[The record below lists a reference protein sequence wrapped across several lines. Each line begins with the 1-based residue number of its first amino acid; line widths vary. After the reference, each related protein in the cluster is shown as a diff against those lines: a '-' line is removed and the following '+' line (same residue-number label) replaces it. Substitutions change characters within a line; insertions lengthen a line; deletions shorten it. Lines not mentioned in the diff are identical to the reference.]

1 MALRPLAL
9 RMRKRWQKLGGGP
22 VLKPWVAGRWLI
34 PLWLCLS
41 IAGRC
46 SAQVYNLSLGVDEE
60 LPADTLVGD
69 ISAGLPHGEAH
80 PGGFFLSEGS
90 GESALLADFHVHTDT
105 GIILTARPLDR
116 ERRARY
122 SFAAATLRGQIVQ
135 VEITISDVNDH
146 APRFP
151 REVVY
156 LNISELSPPG
166 SAFRLPA
173 ARDPDEGSFGIWG
186 YSLLPWDLDGAA
198 DDYQEEEG
206 PFFQLRYGPSSSE
219 PLDLLLLR
227 RLDREQADTHRLL
240 VEAWDS
246 GSPRRSGR
254 LRVEIQVLDEN
265 DNAPTFGQSEYRA
278 RLRENAPAGTSV
290 CRVFATDPDLGGN
303 GDVRYVLSRRQGD
316 SSAGTYF
323 EVGERTGLLR
333 LRRPLDRE
341 VRSNYHLAVEAR
353 DGGAQPEVA
362 TAWIAVEVL
371 DVNDNAPVI
380 HLLYLTESGATV
392 SEGARSGD
400 YIARVSVSDRDE
412 QQEKANGEGTPGGG
426 VVLSLEG
433 GEGTFS
439 LRRSGGDSGIYFL
452 CVEGPLDRETCDV
465 YELRLMAVD
474 AGVPPLFS
482 QHTLALRVADLNDQA
497 PAFAQPSY
505 RATVSEAASP
515 GTVVLR
521 LSASDADEPGSRN
534 SQVRYA
540 LAPSQAHGA
549 LFLLDQLSG
558 VLSIR
563 AALDHEREA
572 LVQLWALA
580 RDLGVPPL
588 SASCLVSISVED
600 ANDNEPVF
608 KHQVYNVSCA
618 EHSEVGDC
626 LLQVKAT
633 DQDSGHF
640 GHIEYFLY
648 NGFHNNEKSE
658 AFQID
663 INSGC
668 IYLSQDVDREE
679 DPSTYDFLVKAID
692 GGGLSA
698 QAFVHIEIEDIND
711 NRPVFN
717 PATYVISISSHTQP
731 GTEITNLH
739 ATDKDSGIYGA
750 VTYELIP
757 GHLSSLFKVDPSTGI
772 VYLISSLSNADCSSV
787 LLTVSAQDG
796 GGLWSVV
803 NAVVTVR
810 ILQTAVAPAVFEHS
824 YYSFSIPEDA
834 PEGSSVGTVKAK
846 EPLNFLETISYR
858 ISSGNS
864 YGIFTIDSHY
874 GIIRTKKQL
883 DHETHDHIVLTVQ
896 SQLGSSSVF
905 SSAQVNITVI
915 DINDNRPVFM
925 KESDHIYISQSTVPG
940 TALYIAHAEDKDSG
954 LNGAIHY
961 AIVSSQ
967 SSVFTID
974 PALGILYLARDLSGQ
989 KQHEHVVVHIRA
1001 EDHGIP
1007 PLSSVLILGV
1017 LIDKQKGSPVLT
1029 FEKLLYQVEVSE
1041 ESCLGTRILQIQAWK
1056 LNPQHTSAN
1065 LIYSLE
1071 HNIDSVSFKIDPETG
1086 VVYLQNS
1093 LDYEHLQTHSFRAF
1107 VTSSV
1112 DKSVQNASTLIIV
1125 NVIDE
1130 NDNSPVFVHGTY
1142 FIEVEEKESPQGL
1155 VGTIKAID
1163 KDSGRNGHLSY
1174 FILSNENYFK
1184 INSNTGEII
1193 NWVALDHEQQAHHH
1207 LVALVIDHGVPQ
1219 RNTTI
1224 SVYISVTDLNDNQPC
1239 FSQHLPHFKIL
1250 ERQPAGTL
1258 VTNIFAKDLD
1268 SGNNGLVLY
1277 SISSEGSLGH
1287 FQIDSSSG
1295 ELRTTEAL
1303 LYNWHSNYRMIIT
1316 ASDKGDP
1323 PLQGE
1328 TVIGIEVIPLPKGRS
1343 FPSQYIRHFV
1353 IPENFRPAQI
1363 IGSLKLPGQHSYSNR
1378 KQHFII
1384 PEEDSDIPF
1393 EIDNATGDLFL
1404 SKELDFEAISHYFF
1418 RVLVNDYLNSPP
1430 QNETV
1435 FLSIDVEDQNDHSP
1449 SFQNDFIVIGI
1460 EENVPIGTLVYT
1472 FSARD
1477 GDGSFLNRNLQ
1488 YSIHRNDFTENPFFI
1503 HPTYGTLIT
1512 AVSLDRERSQFF
1524 VLTVLASDQAVN
1536 LTERNQCSLTAK
1548 IVILDVNDNSPSFVS
1563 SPLSYIREDAEVG
1576 SIAHHIIAQDPD
1588 QGRNG
1593 QITYLLLSSNEDR
1606 AFLIDKATG
1615 VLTTAFA
1622 LDREHQE
1629 YYNLTVVALDNGS
1642 PALSAAQ
1649 NLTIIVLDVN
1659 DEAPVFT
1666 KAIYEASI
1674 WENRAPGVV
1683 GIKVEAID
1691 KDSGINSLLKYDI
1704 LPGPGYENFQINP
1717 YIGEIRTTI
1726 SLDREI
1732 QEVLHIK
1739 VLVQDGGTPTLS
1751 STASI
1756 VFRVLDENDH
1766 TPKIIFPVSD
1776 IQIMENQVPS
1786 TITTLLAV
1794 DDDTANNGIVRYQ
1807 IIGGNIRGYFA
1818 LHKISGDL
1826 FTTHSLDREI
1836 VNNFTLVIECLDLG
1850 NPPRSSV
1857 MELRITVLDE
1867 NDNSP
1872 LFTRNHYQ
1880 AIISEDI
1887 KEKSAILE
1895 LFAVDAD
1902 EGPNG
1907 KVVYSLMGETLGLFT
1922 INRNTGVVIT
1932 NKPMDREKQSRYI
1945 FKALATDSDVLQ
1957 PRSTSVTI
1965 IIHIEDVNDNNPFFL
1980 ENPLE
1985 VQISPQTNIN
1995 QTIATMQSSDLDLGP
2010 NGTVN
2015 FRFVTPTTVFEIDPN
2030 TGEIFLQEP
2039 VSYDGLITH
2048 LLIVAYDQ
2056 GIPARTATAV
2066 VTICSKAH
2074 TEKISFSHTQ
2084 YETKVPE
2091 NSETGTS
2098 VFTVVTHDRSLV
2110 GNNVKYT
2117 IISEHEDIF
2126 YIHPIMGEVT
2136 VKQTEFL
2143 DYEIRKEVHFAVLAE
2158 NGLASAVCSVTVFL
2172 QDIND
2177 NTPQFEQ
2184 SYIRVS
2190 VWEGQV
2196 YDSYI
2201 TQIYATDSDSG
2212 QNGEIEYSILFG
2224 NINEVFLIDSA
2235 QGIISTNRILD
2246 REDISLY
2253 RLIIQAADRGIPR
2266 LFATCTVEIEVVDI
2280 NDNAPTLQ
2288 PLGVIKLS
2296 ENTPVGFLVIQVVAD
2311 DADLGPPLH
2320 YSFAEDY
2327 NHGNKFAIDQWK
2339 GTITLVKTL
2348 DFEINPQLELL
2359 INISDSVHQTI
2370 EQLQILISDVNDN
2383 PPVFTQD
2390 AYQVIIPELRSID
2403 DCVLTVYAIDKDSEH
2418 NGKIFYRIISASDTF
2433 FIDPENGSLFLVN
2446 PLTYQNRNPEI
2457 RLLVEASDNGN
2468 PPLTAVTSV
2477 AVQIQAMNI
2486 PQFTVET
2493 YNLTVSE
2500 NASVGERLFTFSVID
2515 QDRNNQ
2521 NTHVVY
2527 SIIGGNDDN
2536 KFYVEMHVLGPEY
2549 PDQMIGKLVLR
2560 STLDRER
2567 CSSYQLLILA
2577 SDHRASPLK
2586 STATVSITILDVN
2599 DNPPVFTSLE
2609 YHVHVREDF
2618 PVGNCITSVSAYDYD
2633 AETNADITYSIASGN
2648 DKEHFQLEGK
2658 TGSIHLIRAL
2668 DYEDEVEFNLTVQA
2682 SDGGIV
2688 LKHVAFAV
2696 VFISVLDVNDY
2707 VPIFVFPSLTCGIHE
2722 NMPAFSSVCTISALD
2737 FDTGPCGYLSY
2748 SIQSSCLSGHGILG
2762 DHNPFIIDPLSG
2774 DIRTKQVLD
2783 FEHQSK
2789 YCFIAQAKDKS
2800 NSTATVTVQ
2809 INVEGLD
2816 EFHPVFNQDE
2826 YLFYFPDKNE
2836 AGQLIGNVTASDCDG
2851 GLDGV
2856 IYYALLKQ
2864 SSFFSVNYSSGA
2876 VYLTRSFHRKR
2887 SNMKKKD
2894 HTLELLIKAHSPKQ
2908 GSKSSTCTVLVN
2920 ISNSPE
2926 SYSTLP
2932 AYDLSVSIATST
2944 IAFLFLVICLAVLI
2958 GKYTLK
2964 DICRSSMEK
2973 AMPYSSVTDLNMHG
2987 ENNTPKHSQKSQI
3000 HGTTI
3005 LPVGNIADWLSFI
3018 GIRDRRDIDNVY
3030 IHSNP
3035 HSHGSREGETGEDEE
3050 IKKIN
3055 EHPCR
3060 KGTRSALNDKG
3071 SCIPDSGI
3079 PRDSD
3084 QLSCQSGENE
3094 VLAASQ
3100 STEAIH
3106 YFKDGSGEQRKDCSE
3121 MLYDK
3126 MAHTLAKLTVKE
3138 IEIMTDLT
3146 MEYIIIPDN
3155 KNSYYGSLATL
3166 VDSDEDL
3173 GENYNWDYLLNWEP
3187 SFKPLASVFSDIAE
3201 LEDESIKV
3209 HNFPKKE
3216 KSFIFPPPLLTS
3228 SAQLDLKSILPQMP
3242 TSLPDKGF
3250 KKYPH
3255 SPVIHPLKYP
3265 PALMTPSF
3273 SPSLSLLTMQT
3284 PTASP
3289 VASYLNL
3296 KGMCSSWS
3304 ACELSTEEEVQEPV

>member
-1 MALRPLAL
+1 MELRPPAL
-9 RMRKRWQKLGGGP
+9 RMRKRWSKLGTP
-22 VLKPWVAGRWLI
+22 PALKLRIAWRWLV
-34 PLWLCLS
+34 PLCLCLC
-41 IAGRC
+41 IEGKC
-46 SAQVYNLSLGVDEE
+46 SAQVYNLSLGVEEE

-69 ISAGLPHGEAH
+69 ISAGLPPGEVH

-122 SFAAATLRGQIVQ
+122 SFAAATLRGEIVQ
-135 VEITISDVNDH
+135 VEITVTDVNDH

-151 REVVY
+151 RELVY

-186 YSLLPWDLDGAA
+186 YSLLPWDQDGAE
-198 DDYQEEEG
+198 DDYQEEAG
-206 PFFQLRYGPSSSE
+206 PFFQLRYGPPSD

-227 RLDREQADTHRLL
+227 RLDRELADTHRLL
-240 VEAWDS
+240 VEAWDG

-254 LRVEIQVLDEN
+254 LRIEIQVLDEN

-278 RLRENAPAGTSV
+278 RLRENTPAGTSV

-316 SSAGTYF
+316 FSAATYF
-323 EVGERTGLLR
+323 EVDWRTGWLR

-341 VRSNYHLAVEAR
+341 VRASYRLAVEAR

-362 TAWIAVEVL
+362 TAWVAVEVL

-380 HLLYLTESGATV
+380 HLLYLTEAGARV

-400 YIARVSVSDRDE
+400 YIARVSVSDPDE
-412 QQEKANGEGTPGGG
+412 HQEKTNGEGTPGGG
-426 VVLSLEG
+426 VALSLEG
-433 GEGTFS
+433 DEGAFS
-439 LRRSGGDSGIYFL
+439 LRPSGGDSGIYFL
-452 CVEGPLDRETCDV
+452 CVEGPLDREARDV
-465 YELRLMAVD
+465 YELRLMAID
-474 AGVPPLFS
+474 AGVPPLSS

-497 PAFAQPSY
+497 PAFAQPRY

-540 LAPSQAHGA
+540 LAPSQAHSA
-549 LFLLDQLSG
+549 LFLLDPLSG
-558 VLSIR
+558 VLSVQ

-580 RDLGVPPL
+580 RDLGAPPL
-588 SASCLVSISVED
+588 SASCLVSVSVED

-608 KHQVYNVSCA
+608 KQQVYNASLA
-618 EHSEVGDC
+618 EHSKVGDC

-640 GHIEYFLY
+640 GRIEYFLY

-668 IYLSQDVDREE
+668 IYVSQDVDREE

-711 NRPVFN
+711 NHPIFN

-731 GTEITNLH
+731 GTEITNLL

-772 VYLISSLSNADCSSV
+772 VYLISTLSNTDCSSV

-796 GGLWSVV
+796 GGLWSFV
-803 NAVVTVR
+803 NADVTVR
-810 ILQTAVAPAVFEHS
+810 ILQTAMAPAVFEHS
-824 YYSFSIPEDA
+824 YYSFSITEDA
-834 PEGSSVGTVKAK
+834 PEGSSVGTVKAR

-864 YGIFTIDSHY
+864 YGIFTIDSHN

-883 DHETHDHIVLTVQ
+883 DHETHDHIILTVQ
-896 SQLGSSSVF
+896 SQLRSSSVF
-905 SSAQVNITVI
+905 STAQVNITVI
-915 DINDNRPVFM
+915 DINDNHPVFVM
-925 KESDHIYISQSTVPG
+925 ESDQIYISQSTVPG

-961 AIVSSQ
+961 AIVSNQ

-974 PALGILYLARDLSGQ
+974 PALGILYLARDLSGH
-989 KQHEHVVVHIRA
+989 KQHERVVVHIRA

-1017 LIDKQKGSPVLT
+1017 LIDKPKGSPVLT
-1029 FEKLLYQVEVSE
+1029 FEQLLYQVEVSE
-1041 ESCLGTRILQIQAWK
+1041 ESCLGARILQVQTWK

-1071 HNIDSVSFKIDPETG
+1071 PNIDSVSFKIDSETG
-1086 VVYLQNS
+1086 VIYLQNP
-1093 LDYEHLQTHSFRAF
+1093 LDYEHLQTHRFRVF

-1130 NDNSPVFVHGTY
+1130 NDNSPVFVHDAY
-1142 FIEVEEKESPQGL
+1142 FIEVEERVSSQGV

-1163 KDSGRNGHLSY
+1163 KDSGRNGQLSY

-1193 NWVALDHEQQAHHH
+1193 NWVALDHEQQTHHH
-1207 LVALVIDHGVPQ
+1207 LIALVTDHGVPQ
-1219 RNTTI
+1219 HNTTT
-1224 SVYISVTDLNDNQPC
+1224 SVYISVTDLNDNHPC
-1239 FSQHLPHFKIL
+1239 FSQHLLHFKVL

-1258 VTNIFAKDLD
+1258 VANIFAKDLD
-1268 SGNNGLVLY
+1268 SGNNGIVLY
-1277 SISSEGSLGH
+1277 SLSSEESLGH

-1303 LYNWHSNYRMIIT
+1303 LYNWHSNYQMVIT
-1316 ASDKGDP
+1316 AIDKGDP

-1328 TVIGIEVIPLPKGRS
+1328 TVITIEVIPLPKGRS
-1343 FPSQYIRHFV
+1343 FSSQYIRHFV

-1363 IGSLKLPGQHSYSNR
+1363 MGSLKIPAQHSYSNR

-1393 EIDNATGDLFL
+1393 EIDSATGDLYL
-1404 SKELDFEAISHYFF
+1404 SKELDYEAISHYFF
-1418 RVLVNDYLNSPP
+1418 RVVVNDYLNSPP

-1488 YSIHRNDFTENPFFI
+1488 YSIRRNDFIEHPFFI

-1512 AVSLDRERSQFF
+1512 TVSLDRERTQFF
-1524 VLTVLASDQAVN
+1524 VLTVLASDQAIN
-1536 LTERNQCSLTAK
+1536 LIERNQCSLTAK
-1548 IVILDVNDNSPSFVS
+1548 IIILDVNDNSPSFVS

-1593 QITYLLLSSNEDR
+1593 QITYHLLSSNEDH

-1642 PALSAAQ
+1642 PALSATQ

-1659 DEAPVFT
+1659 DETPIFT
-1666 KAIYEASI
+1666 KALYEASV

-1704 LPGPGYENFQINP
+1704 LPGPGYENFRINSNT
-1717 YIGEIRTTI
+1717 GEIRTAI

-1732 QEVLHIK
+1732 QEFLHIK
-1739 VLVQDGGTPTLS
+1739 VLVQDGGTPPLS

-1794 DDDTANNGIVRYQ
+1794 DDDTANNGIVQYQ
-1807 IIGGNIRGYFA
+1807 IIGGNIRQYFA
-1818 LHKISGDL
+1818 LHKTSGDL
-1826 FTTHSLDREI
+1826 FTTCSLDREI
-1836 VNNFTLVIECLDLG
+1836 VSNFTLVIECFDLG
-1850 NPPRSSV
+1850 NPARSSV
-1857 MELRITVLDE
+1857 MELQITVLDE

-1887 KEKSAILE
+1887 EEKSAILQ
-1895 LFAVDAD
+1895 LLAVDAD
-1902 EGPNG
+1902 EGVNG
-1907 KVVYSLMGETLGLFT
+1907 KVVYTLMDETLGLFT
-1922 INRNTGVVIT
+1922 INRDTGVIIT
-1932 NKPMDREKQSRYI
+1932 NKPMDRERQSQYI
-1945 FKALATDSDVLQ
+1945 FKALATDSDALQ
-1957 PRSTSVTI
+1957 PRSTSVTV
-1965 IIHIEDVNDNNPFFL
+1965 IIHIEDINDNNPFFL
-1980 ENPLE
+1980 ENPLK
-1985 VQISPQTNIN
+1985 VQISSQTRIN
-1995 QTIATMQSSDLDLGP
+1995 QTIVTVRSSDLDLGP

-2015 FRFVTPTTVFEIDPN
+2015 FRIVTPATMFEMDSN

-2066 VTICSKAH
+2066 VTICSEAH
-2074 TEKISFSHTQ
+2074 TEIISFSHTH
-2084 YETKVPE
+2084 YEAMVPE
-2091 NSETGTS
+2091 NSKVGTS
-2098 VFTVVTHDRSLV
+2098 VYTIAAHDQSLV
-2110 GNNVKYT
+2110 GNNIKHT

-2126 YIHPIMGEVT
+2126 YIHPITGEIT

-2158 NGLASAVCSVTVFL
+2158 NGLASAACSVTVFL

-2177 NTPQFEQ
+2177 NIPQFEQ

-2190 VWEGQV
+2190 VREGQV
-2196 YDSYI
+2196 YDAYI

-2212 QNGEIEYSILFG
+2212 RNGEIEYSILFG
-2224 NINEVFLIDSA
+2224 NINEVFLIDSEH
-2235 QGIISTNRILD
+2235 GIISTNMILD
-2246 REDISLY
+2246 HEDISLY
-2253 RLIIQAADRGIPR
+2253 RLVVQAADRGIPR

-2280 NDNAPTLQ
+2280 NDSAPTLQ
-2288 PLGVIKLS
+2288 PLDVIKLS

-2311 DADLGPPLH
+2311 DADLGPPLQ
-2320 YSFAEDY
+2320 YNFAEDC
-2327 NHGNKFAIDQWK
+2327 NHGKKFAIDQWK
-2339 GTITLVKTL
+2339 GTITLVKAL

-2359 INISDSVHQTI
+2359 INISDSLHHTI

-2383 PPVFTQD
+2383 PPVFIQD

-2403 DCVLTVYAIDKDSEH
+2403 DSVLTVYAIDKDSEH
-2418 NGKIFYRIISASDTF
+2418 NGKIFYRMISASDTF
-2433 FIDPENGSLFLVN
+2433 FIDPQNGSLFLVK
-2446 PLTYQNRNPEI
+2446 PLTYQNWNPDI

-2468 PPLTAVTSV
+2468 PPLTAITSV
-2477 AVQIQAMNI
+2477 AVQIQDMNTYI
-2486 PQFTVET
+2486 PQFTVTT

-2500 NASVGERLFTFSVID
+2500 NASVGEKLFTFSVID
-2515 QDRNNQ
+2515 QDRNHQSTN
-2521 NTHVVY
+2521 VVY

-2536 KFYVEMHVLGPEY
+2536 KFHVEKHVLGPEY
-2549 PDQMIGKLVLR
+2549 PDQMIGNLVLR
-2560 STLDRER
+2560 NILDRER

-2577 SDHRASPLK
+2577 SDHRASPLN

-2618 PVGNCITSVSAYDYD
+2618 PVGNYITSVSAYDSD
-2633 AETNADITYSIASGN
+2633 AGTNADITYSIASGN
-2648 DKEHFQLEGK
+2648 DRGHFQLEGK
-2658 TGSIHLIRAL
+2658 TGSIHLIQNL
-2668 DYEDEVEFNLTVQA
+2668 DYEDATEFNLTVQA

-2688 LKHVAFAV
+2688 LKNVAFAV

-2707 VPIFVFPSLTCGIHE
+2707 VPLFVFPSLSCGIHE

-2748 SIQSSCLSGHGILG
+2748 SIESSCLSGHRTLG
-2762 DHNPFIIDPLSG
+2762 DHHLFIIDPLSG
-2774 DIRTKQVLD
+2774 DIRTKQALD
-2783 FEHQSK
+2783 FEQQSK

-2816 EFHPVFNQDE
+2816 EFDPVFNQDE
-2826 YLFYFPDKNE
+2826 YLFYFPENNE

-2856 IYYALLKQ
+2856 ICYTLLKQ
-2864 SSFFSVNYSSGA
+2864 SSLFSVNYSSGA
-2876 VYLTRSFHRKR
+2876 VYLARSFHRRR
-2887 SNMKKKD
+2887 SRVKKKD
-2894 HTLELLIKAHSPKQ
+2894 DTLELLIKAHSPKQ

-2926 SYSTLP
+2926 SSSTLP
-2932 AYDLSVSIATST
+2932 AYGLSVSIATST
-2944 IAFLFLVICLAVLI
+2944 VVFLFLVICLAVLI
-2958 GKYTLK
+2958 GRYTLK
-2964 DICRSSMEK
+2964 DTCRPNMKKE
-2973 AMPYSSVTDLNMHG
+2973 MPCPSVTDLNIHR
-2987 ENNTPKHSQKSQI
+2987 ENNTLKHSQKSQI
-3000 HGTTI
+3000 HGTTTFPI
-3005 LPVGNIADWLSFI
+3005 GSIVDWLSLI
-3018 GIRDRRDIDNVY
+3018 GIRDRRDVY
-3030 IHSNP
+3030 MHSNS
-3035 HSHGSREGETGEDEE
+3035 HSHGSREGRTGEDKE
-3050 IKKIN
+3050 IKKIS

-3060 KGTRSALNDKG
+3060 KGTRSGLSGKV

-3084 QLSCQSGENE
+3084 QFSCQSGENE
-3094 VLAASQ
+3094 ELAVSQ
-3100 STEAIH
+3100 STEAVH
-3106 YFKDGSGEQRKDCSE
+3106 YFKDGGGEERRDFSE

-3126 MAHTLAKLTVKE
+3126 MLSHTLAKLTVKE

-3146 MEYIIIPDN
+3146 MEYIVIPDS
-3155 KNSYYGSLATL
+3155 KNSHYGSLGTL
-3166 VDSDEDL
+3166 LDSDEDL

-3201 LEDESIKV
+3201 LEDESIKM
-3209 HNFPKKE
+3209 HNFPKEE
-3216 KSFIFPPPLLTS
+3216 KSFIFPPPLFTS
-3228 SAQLDLKSILPQMP
+3228 IAQPDLKSGLPKMP
-3242 TSLPDKGF
+3242 TSLPNKGF

-3255 SPVIHPLKYP
+3255 SPVIHHLKYP

-3284 PTASP
+3284 PTTSP

-3304 ACELSTEEEVQEPV
+3304 ACELSTEEDVQEPA